1 MSKHET
7 INGAYTNPQK
17 EPEGTSPRRV
27 KANQALKTFKFSE
40 NDLKKTKKHED
51 FWYFANSIKFAATLS
66 WRH

>member
-40 NDLKKTKKHED
+40 NDFKI
-51 FWYFANSIKFAATLS
+51 F
-66 WRH
+66 